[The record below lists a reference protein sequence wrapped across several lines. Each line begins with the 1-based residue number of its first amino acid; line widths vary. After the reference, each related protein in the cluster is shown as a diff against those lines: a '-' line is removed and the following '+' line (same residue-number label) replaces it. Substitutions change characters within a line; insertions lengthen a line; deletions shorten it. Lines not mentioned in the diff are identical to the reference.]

1 MCNLKFLFV
10 SIQAFKISSS
20 SSSIKIW
27 PSGRNVEAFR
37 FCYLCSS
44 PGVDRFIVLLKVL
57 HNSLLIKNM
66 DSQLAKLDV
75 IKALSKHLSISLV
88 IHEVKSQ

>member
-1 MCNLKFLFV
+1 M
-10 SIQAFKISSS
+10 
-20 SSSIKIW
+20 
-27 PSGRNVEAFR
+27 EAFR